1 MIDSL
6 CARVRKRLPDSRA
19 APCESFIRQ
28 FYHWVPPE
36 DLADRTPADL
46 YGAAISQWNLA
57 QERAPGAA
65 KVRVYNP
72 DPERDGWQSP
82 HTVIEIISDDMPFIV
97 DSVTMELGRQGYSI
111 DLVIHPVV
119 RVQRD
124 DDGRLSDVIEPGAEA
139 PDAIGESVLHAEVV
153 RERDPQKLEALAEG
167 LERVLAEVRAAV
179 EDWGPM
185 RDQTERL
192 IEEFDAHPPPIASKD
207 VDEVK
212 LFLRWVAADHFTFL
226 GYREY
231 DLVADGDG
239 VALQVVPG
247 SGLGILRGAPR
258 SPLKRLG
265 SKALSLAMAQRILV
279 LTKANSR
286 SNVHRLVYL
295 DYIGVKKFGPD
306 GEVTG
311 ERRFL
316 GLYTSAAYKNSPREI
331 PLIRHKVQRVLER
344 AGFPPASHDRK
355 ALLEIIESYPR
366 DSLFQMD
373 SDELFGVAMGILGLG
388 ERQRV
393 RLFVRHDPL
402 DRFVE
407 CLVTI
412 PRDRFNTENRERV
425 GRILLEA
432 FGGSHL
438 DWTLQRSE
446 SVVVRALYIVHCP
459 KGTPSDYDVGEI
471 ESRLARETRAWTDD
485 LRSALIEAHG
495 EDQGTELHRRYE
507 RAFPLAYRAD
517 WPASNAVAD
526 VERIE
531 QLAAGNGPIMSLY
544 RPLSGQVGT
553 LRSKLFSSGRVTLSD
568 VLPTFEHMGATVID
582 ERPYEIAPAG
592 ETKAW
597 IYDFGLRCVAEDVE
611 RVGDLF
617 QEAFLAARR
626 GELEDDGLNGLVL
639 RAALT
644 GREVTIIRAIA
655 KHLRQAGIAFS
666 DAYMERTLL
675 GHPEIAALLV
685 KLFCGRFDPRR
696 HDRHAAERLTREIEA
711 AIDAVKSLDED
722 RILRS
727 FLSVVCAILRT
738 NYFRIGSGE
747 EDPVG
752 DAGKHR
758 PYLSFKLDPS
768 KIATLPAPRPRFEI
782 FVYSPRF
789 EGVHLRGGKVARGG
803 LRWSDRR
810 EDFRTEILGLM
821 KAQMVKNALI
831 VPVGSKGGFVLKRPP
846 ADGGREALQQEGIAC
861 YRMFLS
867 GLLDLTDNIVG
878 GDVVPPDRVV
888 RYDDD
893 DPYLVVAA
901 DKGTATFS
909 DIANEV
915 SAAYNFWL
923 GDAFASGGSQGY
935 DHKQMGITAGG
946 AWESVKR
953 HFRALERDIQQT
965 DFTVSGIGD
974 MSGDVFGNGMLLSR
988 HIKLVAAFNHMHV
1001 FLDPDPDAERS
1012 FAERKRLFELPR
1024 SAWTDYDES
1033 LMSQGGGVYS
1043 RTAKSIAISPQVRE
1057 ALGIDDSELAPTDLI
1072 RAILRAPVDLLWNG
1086 GIGTYVKAS
1095 SESHADAGDK
1105 ANDALRV
1112 DGRELRCSVV
1122 GEGGNLGFT
1131 QRGRIEYALGGG
1143 RINTDAI
1150 DNVAGVNCSDHEVNI
1165 KILLGSL
1172 IADGEM
1178 TRQERN
1184 ELLAE
1189 MTEAV
1194 GDQVLYGS
1202 YTQTQ
1207 AMSIALAQAPSMVD
1221 VHARLIHQLVQVA
1234 GLNRELEFLPDDET
1248 ISERKAAH
1256 QGLVAPE
1263 LAVLMAYCKIFL
1275 YAELLES
1282 DLPEDPYLAHDL
1294 ERYFPP
1300 PLGPGP
1306 SRHRTSPD
1314 RPLPQSSSSERYRGY
1329 MRTHRLSR
1337 EIIATVVA
1345 NQLVDRGGTTFVFR
1359 LREETGAPPS
1369 ILARGYT
1376 VAREVFDMRA
1386 FWIAVET
1393 LDNEVDAQVQIE
1405 MLIEARRLVERA
1417 TRWMVRA
1424 NPRRI
1429 DIEAATRRFEPGVKL
1444 LERALP
1450 EVLDEN
1456 DRAAFSA
1463 RAAELEN
1470 AGVPAELAAKV
1481 AGMPFMISVFDIV
1494 EVAAVTGRD
1503 QAMVMT
1509 TYLQLGS
1516 RLELNWLRDRIIQLS
1531 RGNRWQALAR
1541 AALREDLYAV
1551 HRMLTQEVLESAGA
1565 GAGAEAAIE
1574 AWWQRN
1580 ADTVTRHLAMLSDI
1594 NASRVYDTTTLPVA
1608 LREARNLLGAG
1619 AVPGARGVDADGTGP
1634 AQALAMTEAQ

>member
-1 MIDSL
+1 LIEPL
-6 CARVRKRLPDSRA
+6 CVQVRRRLPDSRA

-36 DLADRTPADL
+36 DLADRTPAGL

-72 DPERDGWQSP
+72 EPESDGWQSP
-82 HTVIEIISDDMPFIV
+82 HTVIEVISDDMPFIV
-97 DSVTMELGRQGYSI
+97 DSMTMELGRQGYGI

-124 DDGRLSDVIEPGAEA
+124 RDGRLRDVIEPGANA
-139 PDAIGESVLHAEVV
+139 PDAIAESVLHAEVV
-153 RERDPQKLEALAEG
+153 REHDPEKLARLAEG

-179 EDWGPM
+179 DDWGPM
-185 RDQTERL
+185 REQTERL
-192 IEEFDAHPPPIASKD
+192 IEELEAHPPPIAAQD

-212 LFLRWVAADHFTFL
+212 SFLRWVAADHFTFL

-231 DLVADGDG
+231 DLVVDRDG
-239 VALQVVPG
+239 VGLQVVPG
-247 SGLGILRGAPR
+247 SGLGILRRAPQA
-258 SPLKRLG
+258 PFKRLG
-265 SKALSLAMAQRILV
+265 SRALALAMAHQILV
-279 LTKANSR
+279 LTKANTR
-286 SNVHRLVYL
+286 SNVHRPVYL

-306 GEVTG
+306 GHVTG

-331 PLIRHKVQRVLER
+331 PLIRHKVERVLRR

-373 SDELFGVAMGILGLG
+373 SDELFEVAMGILGLG

-446 SVVVRALYIVHCP
+446 SVLVRALYIVHCA

-471 ESRLARETRAWTDD
+471 ESRLARESRAWTDD
-485 LRSALIEAHG
+485 LRSALIEARG
-495 EDQGTELHRRYE
+495 EDQGIELHRRYE

-517 WPASNAVAD
+517 WPASAAVAD
-526 VERIE
+526 VEHIE
-531 QLAAGNGPIMSLY
+531 QLAAGKGPIMSLY
-544 RPLSGQVGT
+544 RPSSGQVGT
-553 LRSKLFSSGRVTLSD
+553 LRSKLFSASRVSLSD
-568 VLPTFEHMGATVID
+568 VLPTFEHMGAMVVD

-644 GREVTIIRAIA
+644 GREVTIIRAVA
-655 KHLRQAGIAFS
+655 KYLRQAGIAFS

-675 GHPEIAALLV
+675 GHPEIATLLV
-685 KLFCGRFDPRR
+685 KLFCARFDPQGR
-696 HDRHAAERLTREIEA
+696 DRYAAERLKSEVEEA
-711 AIDAVKSLDED
+711 VDAVESLDED

-727 FLSVVCAILRT
+727 FLSVVLAILRT

-747 EDPVG
+747 KDPVG
-752 DAGKHR
+752 DPGTHR
-758 PYLSFKLDPS
+758 PYLSFKLDPT

-831 VPVGSKGGFVLKRPP
+831 VPVGSKGGFVLKCPP
-846 ADGGREALQQEGIAC
+846 ADSGREAVAQEGFTC

-867 GLLDLTDNIVG
+867 GLLDVTDNIRG
-878 GDVVPPDRVV
+878 GEVVPPDRVV

-909 DIANEV
+909 DVANEV
-915 SAAYNFWL
+915 SAAYDFWL

-953 HFRALERDIQQT
+953 HFRALERDVQQT
-965 DFTVSGIGD
+965 DFTVAGIGD

-1012 FAERKRLFELPR
+1012 FAERRRLFELPR
-1024 SAWTDYDES
+1024 SSWTDYDQS
-1033 LMSQGGGVYS
+1033 LISEGGGVYP
-1043 RTAKSIAISPQVRE
+1043 RTAKSIEISPQVRE
-1057 ALGIDDSELAPTDLI
+1057 VLAIDDSELAPNDLI
-1072 RAILRAPVDLLWNG
+1072 RCILRAPLDLLWNG

-1095 SESHADAGDK
+1095 SETHADAGDK
-1105 ANDALRV
+1105 ASDALRV
-1112 DGRELRCSVV
+1112 DGRELRCRVV

-1178 TRQERN
+1178 TRKQRN

-1194 GDQVLYGS
+1194 SDQVLYGS

-1207 AMSIALAQAPSMVD
+1207 AMSIGLAQAASMVD
-1221 VHARLIHQLVQVA
+1221 VHARLIHRLEQVT
-1234 GLNRELEFLPDDET
+1234 GLSRELEFLPDEET

-1256 QGLVAPE
+1256 EGLVAPE
-1263 LAVLMAYCKIFL
+1263 LAVVMAYCKIFL
-1275 YAELLES
+1275 YAQLLES

-1300 PLGPGP
+1300 PLP
-1306 SRHRTSPD
+1306 
-1314 RPLPQSSSSERYRGY
+1314 ERYSAQ
-1329 MRTHRLSR
+1329 MRSHRLSR

-1345 NQLVDRGGTTFVFR
+1345 NQLVDRAGTTFAFR

-1369 ILARGYT
+1369 ILARAYA

-1386 FWIAVET
+1386 FWIAVEA
-1393 LDNEVDAQVQIE
+1393 LDNEVDAQFQLE

-1417 TRWMVRA
+1417 TRWLVRA

-1444 LERALP
+1444 LQQALP
-1450 EVLDEN
+1450 DVLDDN

-1463 RAAELEN
+1463 RAAELQS
-1470 AGVPAELAAKV
+1470 AGVPAELAVKV
-1481 AGMPFMISVFDIV
+1481 AGMPSMISVFDIV
-1494 EVAAVTGRD
+1494 EVAAVSGRD
-1503 QAMVMT
+1503 QATVMSV
-1509 TYLQLGS
+1509 YSQLGS
-1516 RLELNWLRDRIIQLS
+1516 RLELNWLRDRIIELP
-1531 RGNRWQALAR
+1531 RANRWQALAR
-1541 AALREDLYAV
+1541 AAMREDLYAV
-1551 HRMLTQEVLESAGA
+1551 HRALTQEVLESAGA
-1565 GAGAEAAIE
+1565 DAGAEEAIE
-1574 AWWQRN
+1574 AWLQRN
-1580 ADTVTRHLAMLSDI
+1580 AAAVERHIAMLSDI

-1608 LREARNLLGAG
+1608 LREVRNLVGFGAG
-1619 AVPGARGVDADGTGP
+1619 AGPRSGRVDADGDGP
-1634 AQALAMTEAQ
+1634 TQALAMTEAD

>member
-1 MIDSL
+1 MQ
-6 CARVRKRLPDSRA
+6 VRRRLPDSRV

-36 DLADRTPADL
+36 DLADRTPGDL

-57 QERAPGAA
+57 QERAPGGV

-72 DPERDGWQSP
+72 EPERDGWQSP

-119 RVQRD
+119 RLQRD
-124 DDGRLSDVIEPGAEA
+124 PDNRLRDVIEPGATA

-153 RERDPQKLEALAEG
+153 RERDPEKLARLAEG

-192 IEEFDAHPPPIASKD
+192 IEELEGNPPPIDAQD

-212 LFLRWVAADHFTFL
+212 AFLQWVAADHFTFL

-231 DLVADGDG
+231 DLVVDGDG
-239 VALQVVPG
+239 VGLQVRPG
-247 SGLGILRGAPR
+247 SGLGILRSAPQT
-258 SPLKRLG
+258 PFKRLG
-265 SKALSLAMAQRILV
+265 SKALGLAMAHQILV
-279 LTKANSR
+279 LTKANTR
-286 SNVHRLVYL
+286 SNVHRPVYL

-331 PLIRHKVQRVLER
+331 PLIRHKVERVLRR
-344 AGFPPASHDRK
+344 AGFPPASHDHK

-373 SDELFGVAMGILGLG
+373 SDELFEVAMGILGLG

-446 SVVVRALYIVHCP
+446 SVLVRALYIVHCA
-459 KGTPSDYDVGEI
+459 KGTPTDYDVSEI

-495 EDQGTELHRRYE
+495 EDEGIELHRRYE

-517 WPASNAVAD
+517 WPASAAVAD
-526 VERIE
+526 VEHIE

-544 RPLSGQVGT
+544 RPSSGQVGT
-553 LRSKLFSSGRVTLSD
+553 LRSKLFSAGRVSLSD

-626 GELEDDGLNGLVL
+626 DELEDDGLNGLVL

-644 GREVTIIRAIA
+644 GREVTIIRAVA
-655 KHLRQAGIAFS
+655 KYLRQAGIAFS

-675 GHPEIAALLV
+675 GHPAIATLLV
-685 KLFCGRFDPRR
+685 KLFCARFDPQRR
-696 HDRHAAERLTREIEA
+696 DRGAAERLRREVEEA
-711 AIDAVKSLDED
+711 VDAVESLDED

-752 DAGKHR
+752 DPGTHR
-758 PYLSFKLDPS
+758 PYLSFKLDPT

-846 ADGGREALQQEGIAC
+846 VEGGREALAQEGIAC

-867 GLLDLTDNIVG
+867 GLLDVTDNIRSG
-878 GDVVPPDRVV
+878 EVVPPDRVV

-915 SAAYNFWL
+915 SAAYDFWL

-965 DFTVSGIGD
+965 DFTVAGIGD

-1012 FAERKRLFELPR
+1012 FAQRRRLFELPR
-1024 SAWTDYDES
+1024 SSWTDYDQS
-1033 LMSQGGGVYS
+1033 LISEGGGVYP
-1043 RTAKSIAISPQVRE
+1043 RTAKSIALSPQVRE
-1057 ALGIDDSELAPTDLI
+1057 VLAIEDSELAPNDLI

-1095 SESHADAGDK
+1095 SETHADAGDK

-1172 IADGEM
+1172 IAAGEM
-1178 TRQERN
+1178 TRQQRN

-1207 AMSIALAQAPSMVD
+1207 ALSIGLAQAPSMID
-1221 VHARLIHQLVQVA
+1221 VHARLIHQLVQVT

-1263 LAVLMAYCKIFL
+1263 LAVVMAYCKIFL
-1275 YAELLES
+1275 YAQLLES

-1300 PLGPGP
+1300 PL
-1306 SRHRTSPD
+1306 
-1314 RPLPQSSSSERYRGY
+1314 PQRYSAQ
-1329 MRTHRLSR
+1329 MRSHRLSR

-1345 NQLVDRGGTTFVFR
+1345 NQLVDRAGTTFAFR

-1369 ILARGYT
+1369 VLARAYA

-1386 FWIAVET
+1386 LWIAVEA
-1393 LDNEVDAQVQIE
+1393 LDNEVDAQFQLE

-1417 TRWMVRA
+1417 TRWLVRA
-1424 NPRRI
+1424 NPRTI

-1444 LERALP
+1444 LAQALP
-1450 EVLDEN
+1450 DVLDDN

-1463 RAAELEN
+1463 RTAELQSV
-1470 AGVPAELAAKV
+1470 GVPAELAAKV
-1481 AGMPFMISVFDIV
+1481 AAMPSMISVFDIV
-1494 EVAAVTGRD
+1494 EVAAASGRE
-1503 QAMVMT
+1503 QATVMSV
-1509 TYLQLGS
+1509 YSQLGS
-1516 RLELNWLRDRIIQLS
+1516 RLELNWLRDRIIQLP
-1531 RGNRWQALAR
+1531 RTNRWQALAR

-1551 HRMLTQEVLESAGA
+1551 HRALTQEVLESAGA
-1565 GAGAEAAIE
+1565 DAGAEEVIE
-1574 AWWQRN
+1574 AWLQRN
-1580 ADTVTRHLAMLSDI
+1580 AAAVQRHIAMLSDI

-1608 LREARNLLGAG
+1608 LREVRNLVGTRAGPRSDRVDGDGAG
-1619 AVPGARGVDADGTGP
+1619 PT
-1634 AQALAMTEAQ
+1634 QALAITEAD